1 MAVSTSAL
9 NYAEYALIA
18 DVPERNRVAAMS
30 FIKYGSILEDV
41 VVKTENTLE
50 SNGMRYLGFSNTP
63 GWLNINEEPSVTK
76 NVPQPWAEQKY
87 MAGFTIPVSKVYAG
101 ARGSGGRDALINK
114 MIDPAVM
121 AHTFDLNYKFFNNQR
136 LPTAAALTDGTGAYN
151 TKCFNGL
158 RYRLTSAGRTQY
170 GIPSECKITSGS
182 ADLTSANI
190 SSSNVMKVYR
200 AMLNAMEIAGSPDG
214 EGCVFYANQSVLAAL
229 EASPL
234 VTAHSLFGDDTNM
247 FGQRILTLRNAK
259 IKRAGRQVPDVT
271 GVQSQIL
278 ANTESSTG
286 DDATGGSNTSIFM
299 VRTGEKTL
307 CMNQFKAPGPD
318 DPRQAEDGV
327 TWLTTWWNLY
337 GLEQAD
343 NRSICQIYGIT
354 CD

>member
-9 NYAEYALIA
+9 NYAEYALLA

-121 AHTFDLNYKFFNNQR
+121 AHTFDLNYKFFNNR
-136 LPTAAALTDGTGAYN
+136 RVGTGTDGTGELN

-158 RYRLTSAGRTQY
+158 RYRLTSAGRDQY
-170 GIPSECKITSGS
+170 GIPSECKIDSGS
-182 ADLTSANI
+182 ANLTAASI
-190 SSSNVMKVYR
+190 SSTNVMKVYR
-200 AMLNAMEIAGSPDG
+200 AMLNAMEISGAPDG
-214 EGCVFYANQSVLAAL
+214 DGCIFYANQSVLAAL

-234 VTAHSLFGDDTNM
+234 VTTHSLFGDDTNM
-247 FGQRILTLRNAK
+247 FGQKVLTLRNAK
-259 IKRAGRQVPDVT
+259 IKRAGRQVPDAT
-271 GVQSQIL
+271 GAQSQIL
-278 ANTESSTG
+278 PNTEASTG
-286 DDATGGSNTSIFM
+286 DDSTSGSSTSIFM